1 MGSGKR
7 EHGRLVPKDLRSR
20 DRRHRHHLDLDFGAG
35 LVGIDLQE
43 HITDTKRRPLAM
55 GDDNLDL
62 LHVAII
68 AGMNRDVIRLS
79 PDCVACV
86 GGYKCC
92 VRGRTDAEARCA
104 DSWSHSDT
112 PSNDRDTS

>member
-1 MGSGKR
+1 
-7 EHGRLVPKDLRSR
+7 LRSR

-43 HITDTKRRPLAM
+43 HITDTNRRPLAM

-68 AGMNRDVIRLS
+68 VGTHGGWHQISVCTARSFDGMPPELVRTHVGMCGRLAAN
-79 PDCVACV
+79 P
-86 GGYKCC
+86 
-92 VRGRTDAEARCA
+92 
-104 DSWSHSDT
+104 
-112 PSNDRDTS
+112 